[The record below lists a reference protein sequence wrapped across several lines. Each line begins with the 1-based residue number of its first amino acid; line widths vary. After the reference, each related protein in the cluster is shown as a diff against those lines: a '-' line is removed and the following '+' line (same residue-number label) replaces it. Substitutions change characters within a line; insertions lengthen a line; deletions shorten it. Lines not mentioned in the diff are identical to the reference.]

1 MFPSLDI
8 YVLFLKIIL
17 KFISFPPKFLL
28 HNFFVFSAIV
38 QPPRHQNKPCGV
50 HLSFEI
56 AVIQNNNGPISGQS
70 ISQIKWYIFVA
81 WTGITDCKNQYY
93 QMKMYDNF
101 SRNKLMYNNNVDNF
115 ITSSQGSTLKYLTLW
130 ENHLHGTWCHIRIS
144 RIEQLNKSS
153 Y

>member
-1 MFPSLDI
+1 MEFGLN
-8 YVLFLKIIL
+8 LFLIIGIAHPL
-17 KFISFPPKFLL
+17 TPHVSVSWHLCFIFKDYIEIHFISTEILL

-101 SRNKLMYNNNVDNF
+101 SRNKLMYNNIVDSF
-115 ITSSQGSTLKYLTLW
+115 IL
-130 ENHLHGTWCHIRIS
+130 
-144 RIEQLNKSS
+144 
-153 Y
+153 